1 MINYNKNKLINQA
14 LDKYYDT
21 FAHMLDT
28 TEYVPQ
34 SYNDKIG
41 KYIFKNM
48 KRHFKLINKEDR
60 KFQRKFKKELKAK
73 KKKEK
78 PVKSKWSL
86 FRLFK
91 RKKQTTQR
99 ERSTD

>member
-48 KRHFKLINKEDR
+48 KKHFKLINKEDR
-60 KFQRKFKKELKAK
+60 KYQRKFKKEMKAM

-78 PVKSKWSL
+78 PIKSKWSL
-86 FRLFK
+86 FRLLKQKK
-91 RKKQTTQR
+91 RNKQC

>member
-48 KRHFKLINKEDR
+48 KKHFRLINKEDR

-91 RKKQTTQR
+91 RKNQTTQC

>member
-21 FAHMLDT
+21 FAHMLET

-60 KFQRKFKKELKAK
+60 KFQRKFKKELKVK
-73 KKKEK
+73 QKNEK
-78 PVKSKWSL
+78 PIKSKWSL

-91 RKKQTTQR
+91 RKKQTIQC

>member
-34 SYNDKIG
+34 KYNDKIG

-48 KRHFKLINKEDR
+48 KRHFKLIDKEDKKYQKTVR
-60 KFQRKFKKELKAK
+60 KVQKEKE
-73 KKKEK
+73 KKEK
-78 PVKSKWSL
+78 PVKSKRSL
-86 FRLFK
+86 FSLFK
-91 RKKQTTQR
+91 RKKK
-99 ERSTD
+99 D